1 MKWTTRLLVLAAL
14 AGGLVC
20 FHIIRSNRP
29 LRVNEATKEDTLL
42 LGNATE
48 LSTLDIHVATGQP
61 EHMVFAALF
70 EGLVAPDVANPDKP
84 APGAAA
90 SWETADSVNWTF
102 HLRPDGKWS
111 DGTPLTAHDFVWSY
125 QRILTPALGAQYASM
140 LFPIKNAEEFN
151 KGTLK
156 DFTQVGVKALD
167 DHTLQLTLVGPMPY
181 LLGMMK
187 HYSWFPVP
195 RHVIEKFGSPTD
207 RASRWTK
214 AGNLVG
220 NGPFALKEW
229 RFTHSLTVE
238 KNPHYWDAGVVR
250 LKKIV
255 FVPIASDT
263 TEERAFRDGQIHST
277 FTLPN
282 PLVQEYAKNH
292 KDVLTSEPILSVYF
306 YRVNTT
312 REMLK
317 DVRVRKALSLAID
330 RDGIINNILRAGQK
344 PSQGLT
350 PYPESL
356 DYPQAP
362 KVIRFDPVE
371 AQRLMA
377 EAGYP
382 GGKGFPKFDILIN
395 THEAHR
401 VIAEAV
407 QEMWRKNLGIH
418 VGIFNQD
425 WGVYLESQ
433 RQMNYSVCRA
443 AWGADYPDPLTFLS
457 MWKTGDGN
465 NETGWSNAQYD
476 DLINQSNRE
485 ADATKRLNLLGQAES
500 ILLDEMPIIPFY
512 WYVHVYA
519 SRPELK
525 GRVPSVLQHR
535 AYKGWYLD
543 HSVLN
548 QPATVAAPAP

>member
-20 FHIIRSNRP
+20 FHVIRSNRP
-29 LRVNEATKEDTLL
+29 LRVDIATRENTAL

-48 LSTLDIHVATGQP
+48 LSTLDPHVATGQP

-90 SWETADSVNWTF
+90 SWETKDSITWLF

-111 DGTPLTAHDFVWSY
+111 DGHPLTAHDFVWSY
-125 QRILTPALGAQYASM
+125 QRLLTPELAGQYASM
-140 LFPIKNAEEFN
+140 LFPLKNAEEFN

-156 DFTQVGVKALD
+156 DFSQVGVKALD
-167 DHTLQLTLVGPMPY
+167 DYTLQLQLVGPMPY
-181 LLGMMK
+181 LLGMLK

-195 RHVIEKFGSPTD
+195 RHVIEKFGNSTD
-207 RASRWTK
+207 RANRWTK

-220 NGPFALKEW
+220 NGPFYMKEW
-229 RFTHSLTVE
+229 RFTHSLTVL
-238 KNPHYWDAGVVR
+238 KNLNYWDAKTVR
-250 LKKIV
+250 LDKMV
-255 FVPIASDT
+255 FIPIASDT

-282 PLVQEYAKNH
+282 PLIQQYMAH
-292 KDVLTSEPILSVYF
+292 HQDVLTAEPILSVYF
-306 YRVNTT
+306 YRINTT
-312 REMLK
+312 REGFK
-317 DVRVRKALSLAID
+317 DKRVRQALSMAID

-344 PSQGLT
+344 PALGLT

-356 DYPQAP
+356 DYLQAP
-362 KVIRFDPVE
+362 KVIKFDPVE
-371 AQRLMA
+371 ARRLLA

-382 GGKGFPKFDILIN
+382 DGLGFPKFDILIN

-407 QEMWRKNLGIH
+407 QEMWRKNLGIQ
-418 VGIFNQD
+418 VGIYNQD

-443 AWGADYPDPLTFLS
+443 AWGADYPDPLTFLA

-465 NETGWSNAQYD
+465 NETGWSNARYD
-476 DLINQSNRE
+476 ELLVKSSQE
-485 ADATKRLNLLGQAES
+485 GDATKRLDLLGQAES
-500 ILLDEMPIIPFY
+500 ILLEDMPIIPFY

-519 SRPELK
+519 ARPELK

-543 HSVLN
+543 PSVIG
-548 QPATVAAPAP
+548 QPTSMSNP